1 MATDPQELLR
11 RRAVMPLTGLGQ
23 PVGVPAPLPI
33 LSANMAAP
41 ANPSPV
47 ASTAPA
53 VAAAPVAA
61 PVTGLG
67 GGAAFG
73 IYPPPSSQFS
83 TNANDAALR
92 RGVSATGP
100 STFVPA
106 IQPVA
111 PNRFNNLTDP
121 RSLQYTGGSS
131 VPVGMGQP
139 VPGQPAPPP
148 PVPGAAAP
156 AVAGLPGAEGTQPTN
171 ASEGAL
177 SPVAASPASMAAT
190 VAPAAAEPALGSLAD
205 TQARLGRLQASN
217 AAVPVG
223 GATTIN
229 ADFADRNG
237 AFNEGAALR
246 TAAAQGSWSPRRGFQ
261 GNDDAVRAATVPIAN
276 RARMGEAQLNANTQL
291 TNTATREAGDTARLG
306 MRTAADASQAA
317 ITGQRD
323 QQRLELERSGFNLR
337 ATGAALDNA
346 SKARIEAVQN
356 EIASA
361 KTPEARRVASEKLA
375 ALTGK
380 TPQDQ
385 FAALELGGGSTID
398 PTTGVAVPQ
407 PKSAII
413 YNKATGQYQQAGA
426 APAAAAK
433 APIAEGS
440 MSTSNGKPIKYVGGK
455 WVPA

>member
-1 MATDPQELLR
+1 
-11 RRAVMPLTGLGQ
+11 MPLTGMGQ

-47 ASTAPA
+47 ASTVPP
-53 VAAAPVAA
+53 VAAPPVAA

-73 IYPPPSSQFS
+73 IYPQPSSQYS

-100 STFVPA
+100 ATFVPA
-106 IQPVA
+106 VQPVA
-111 PNRFNNLTDP
+111 PNRLNNLTDP
-121 RSLQYTGGSS
+121 RSLQYTGSAPAIPAGL
-131 VPVGMGQP
+131 GQP

-148 PVPGAAAP
+148 AVPGAAAP

-171 ASEGAL
+171 ASEGAM
-177 SPVAASPASMAAT
+177 SPVAATPASVAA
-190 VAPAAAEPALGSLAD
+190 VPPAAADPALGSLAD

-217 AAVPVG
+217 AALPVG
-223 GATTIN
+223 GASTIN

-246 TAAAQGSWSPRRGFQ
+246 TAAAQGSWSPRRGYQ

-291 TNTATREAGDTARLG
+291 TNTAAREAGDTARLG

-323 QQRLELERSGFNLR
+323 QQRLELERAGFGLR

-346 SKARIEAVQN
+346 GKARIEAVQN

-361 KTPEARRVASEKLA
+361 KTPEARRAASEKLA

-385 FAALELGGGSTID
+385 FAALELGGGSTVD

-440 MSTSNGKPIKYVGGK
+440 MSISNGKPIKYVGGK